1 MEVAGAAEEAGAG
14 GQVAAGVLGE
24 EGEEERG
31 EGVVVEVEGR
41 GDGKAFLFF
50 LEASLRGAAS
60 GHRVWLVLF
69 S

>member
-31 EGVVVEVEGR
+31 EGVVVEGR